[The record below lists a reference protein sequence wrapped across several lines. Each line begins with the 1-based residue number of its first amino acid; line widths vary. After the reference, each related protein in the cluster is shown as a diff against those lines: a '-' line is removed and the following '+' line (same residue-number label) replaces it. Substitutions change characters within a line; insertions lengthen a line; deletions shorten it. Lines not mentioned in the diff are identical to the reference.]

1 MGWGSRFKK
10 KGLLVGSPFSLFGI
24 AQHKAMTQDA
34 KRNGITDVLHTDFT
48 PR

>member
-1 MGWGSRFKK
+1 MIVIFKK
-10 KGLLVGSPFSLFGI
+10 KDCFVGSPFSLFGI

-34 KRNGITDVLHTDFT
+34 KRNGITDVRLYADFT